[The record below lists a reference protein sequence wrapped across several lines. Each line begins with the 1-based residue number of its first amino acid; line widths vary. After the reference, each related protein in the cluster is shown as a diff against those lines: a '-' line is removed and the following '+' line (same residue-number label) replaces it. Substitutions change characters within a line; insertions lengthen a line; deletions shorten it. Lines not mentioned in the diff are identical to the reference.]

1 MPTLRERF
9 ADLVLGDEG
18 RRRRERAAT
27 LMMNAYQEG
36 PYLLPPDQL
45 LRQLEEIDSAILYDA
60 VQRLTWERM
69 GAGYGGDEEQERTRA
84 IDESR
89 RLWRYD
95 VLAQWSIQ
103 LWTDYGF
110 GENIS
115 VKPIDEAAQEPWQEF
130 WEADR
135 NQPVLAADE
144 LHHLS
149 NTLKVD
155 GEVVPVFYTDT
166 LDGKVTIRTID
177 TKEIVEIVTDPQ
189 DDSTPLWYK
198 RVWTDKKSVSHTWY
212 YPDWQTMMTAS
223 ATADD
228 SVLSH
233 NATITLDDSMLPSNA
248 IRADK
253 QKIDEDGKGTTVCI
267 LHIADNRKGGL
278 RGWPLSTAAA
288 PWSRTHK
295 QFREN
300 RASIAAALAMYVQK
314 VKVKGG
320 SRARDNVKAA
330 LQSAFVT
337 GGTTETNPPPVAAT
351 WLDNEAATLERL
363 SMSSGASDAKT
374 DGEALAWQAL
384 LGFGLFPHYAGM
396 GDAYRLATATSMEK
410 PLLMQWSRYQLFWS
424 AQFRKVVRIVLTMAE
439 RYGGASF
446 KTHEAEVSTDRLV
459 EVDLVA
465 VSNAVTGLFRETLF
479 PAVEAELIPT
489 ETAQRIVAVIWRIAL
504 QALGV
509 VDADEMAS
517 DEAFGVAG
525 EEVEE
530 FISAIVR
537 VTQGNLASGTITAEQ
552 AAEFAL
558 GMLLDRGQDAEGN
571 SR

>member
-1 MPTLRERF
+1 MPTFRERF
-9 ADLVLGDEG
+9 ADLVLGDEK
-18 RRRRERAAT
+18 RRLQEHAAT
-27 LMMNAYQEG
+27 LMHAYREG
-36 PYLLPPDQL
+36 PYLLPPEQL
-45 LRQLEEIDSAILYDA
+45 LGQLEEIDSAILYDA

-69 GAGYGGDEEQERTRA
+69 GAGYGGDEEQERARA

-95 VLAQWSIQ
+95 VLAQWAIQ

-115 VKPIDEAAQEPWQEF
+115 IKPLDEEAEEAWLEF
-130 WEADR
+130 WQADR

-149 NTLKVD
+149 DTLKVD
-155 GEVVPVFYTDT
+155 GETVAVFYTST
-166 LDGKVTIRTID
+166 FDGETTVRTID
-177 TKEIVEIVTDPQ
+177 TKEIVEIVTDPE
-189 DDSTPLWYK
+189 DASVALWYK
-198 RVWTDKKSVSHTWY
+198 RTWTDQKSVSYTWY
-212 YPDWQTMMTAS
+212 YPDWQAALGQDST
-223 ATADD
+223 DD
-228 SVLSH
+228 SALPRDI
-233 NATITLDDSMLPSNA
+233 ITLDDSMLPRDA
-248 IRADK
+248 VRADEQNEK
-253 QKIDEDGKGTTVCI
+253 TTVCI

-300 RASIAAALAMYVQK
+300 RATISAAIAMFVQK
-314 VKVKGG
+314 LKLKGG
-320 SRARDNVKAA
+320 TRAKDNVKAT
-330 LQSAFVT
+330 LESAFAT
-337 GGTTETNPPPVAAT
+337 DSTSETNPPPVAGT
-351 WLDNEAATLERL
+351 FLENEAARLERL
-363 SMSSGASDAKT
+363 SMGTGAGDAKS

-424 AQFRKVVRIVLTMAE
+424 AQFRKMVRIVLTMKE
-439 RYGGASF
+439 RYDGMSF
-446 KTHEAEVSTDRLV
+446 ETYEAEVSTDRLV

-479 PAVEAELIPT
+479 PAVEADLIPS

-509 VDADEMAS
+509 VDADEVAS
-517 DEAFGVAG
+517 DEAFGVG
-525 EEVEE
+525 EEEVEE
-530 FISAIVR
+530 AISDAVR
-537 VTQGNLASGTITAEQ
+537 VTRENLAIRAITAEQ

-558 GMLLDRGQDAEGN
+558 GMLLDRGQDEEGN